1 LKAGNLEEIPKRMM
15 NTFNTNMDFKQNSTF
30 MLNSVKNSPS
40 KQANDD
46 DDDEI
51 QFKYNPAREYEIQK
65 EVERYRQKLQ
75 DELLKVINEEKQ
87 KEEER
92 ETFFKNISDE
102 EEKKKAE
109 ILINLQR
116 SESSRTN
123 ILHYSYFDN
132 PLNIP
137 KGSENKGKNVEKIR
151 FVDDVVFKSIFIG
164 DFLFFCKFI
173 WCHIH
178 FGNSGHHEKKEQNS
192 Y

>member
-30 MLNSVKNSPS
+30 MVNSVKNSPS

-116 SESSRTN
+116 SESSR
-123 ILHYSYFDN
+123 
-132 PLNIP
+132 
-137 KGSENKGKNVEKIR
+137 K
-151 FVDDVVFKSIFIG
+151 VVSLK
-164 DFLFFCKFI
+164 
-173 WCHIH
+173 
-178 FGNSGHHEKKEQNS
+178 Q
-192 Y
+192 